1 MKNIIRGILFISI
14 LILPSCSEKCV
25 GPCFSPPQSFNFE
38 IVDITT
44 GENLFTNG
52 SFNPND
58 INVVN
63 LDNQANVEFTFID
76 ENDYNMIRITTIGW
90 ESEIV
95 NYSIN
100 IGSES
105 ICELYVDAERLKG
118 ECCSY
123 TEYNEIQ
130 INNAEYTH
138 DQGWEFFKILIE

>member
-1 MKNIIRGILFISI
+1 MRNTIRGILFISI
-14 LILPSCSEKCV
+14 LIFQSCNEKCD
-25 GPCFSPPQSFNFE
+25 GPCFSPPHSFYFE
-38 IVDITT
+38 IVDKST

-63 LDNQANVEFTFID
+63 LVNQANVEFTFLD
-76 ENDYNMIRITTIGW
+76 ENEYNVIMINTIGW

-100 IGSES
+100 IGPES
-105 ICELYVDAERLKG
+105 ICELYVDADRLKG

-138 DQGWEFFKILIE
+138 DQNLEFFKILVE